1 MLYMFTLLNSIC
13 MSKDYPGVAITR
25 VGMLGRTISDEFK
38 TNGTHVM
45 LNCSDRARFTKHNLV
60 FVIS

>member
-13 MSKDYPGVAITR
+13 MSKDYPGAAITR
-25 VGMLGRTISDEFK
+25 VGKLGRTISDEFNTK
-38 TNGTHVM
+38 HNHVM
-45 LNCSDRARFTKHNLV
+45 LKCSDRAWFTKHNLV